1 MHYPDIAI
9 IDTSRRDMELD
20 TPLTSLGNT
29 IMSTVKISINGAIAG
44 WLDSIFSHQKQ
55 LEKSIDSF
63 PNKVMYLDLENA
75 DKAEVLKILT
85 ACEYA
90 KFEDNELIYEFAVT
104 EEEVNE
110 YKADAKRQIEY
121 FIKKINKAINANKAI
136 YGHDNHRDD
145 IKAYLERHQKQV
157 EGLDL

>member
-1 MHYPDIAI
+1 
-9 IDTSRRDMELD
+9 
-20 TPLTSLGNT
+20 
-29 IMSTVKISINGAIAG
+29 MSTVKISINGAIAN

-55 LEKSIDSF
+55 LEKTIDSF

-75 DKAEVLKILT
+75 DKAEVIKILT
-85 ACEYA
+85 ECESA
-90 KFEDNELIYEFAVT
+90 KFEDNELIYEIAVT
-104 EEEVNE
+104 DEEVNE
-110 YKADAKRQIEY
+110 YKADAKRNIAY
-121 FIKKINKAINANKAI
+121 FVKKINKAINANKAI